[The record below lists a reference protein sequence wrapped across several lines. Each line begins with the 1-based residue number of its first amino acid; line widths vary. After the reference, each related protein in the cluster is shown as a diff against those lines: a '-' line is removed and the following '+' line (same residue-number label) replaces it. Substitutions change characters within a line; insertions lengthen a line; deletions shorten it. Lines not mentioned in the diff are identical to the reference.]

1 MKLEINVG
9 TIKANYTLC
18 LTDAPCAYD
27 GFGTLLVV
35 DYEQRVTVGDA
46 THPWPRPA
54 RGPARLVAIRDEH
67 FDYQTG
73 RYGSGLHCVWDG
85 DDVLVGAL
93 HLTARDID
101 EILFLRLF
109 KAA

>member
-27 GFGTLLVV
+27 GFGTLLVI
-35 DYEQRVTVGDA
+35 DYGQPVAHPGGYA
-46 THPWPRPA
+46 T
-54 RGPARLVAIRDEH
+54 RGPARLVAIREERLAW
-67 FDYQTG
+67 QTG
-73 RYGSGLHCVWDG
+73 RYGSGLHCAWDG
-85 DDVLVGAL
+85 DEEIVGAL
-93 HLTARDID
+93 HLTPRDIE